1 MPNLKPSP
9 RADDSGLGSRALP
22 SYSIGGYTLY
32 AVHQIPSTFTF
43 TPRSFY
49 LWARSPHFPHPQ
61 PLATTAL
68 HSDSQSS
75 AFRTAPI
82 RDIRQHLSFM
92 CLTYFTRHVPS
103 TFIHVVAND
112 WISFFTS
119 LNDYH
124 VHNNIHIFFI
134 HSLIIGHFCCFHML
148 VIVKSAAMIMGVWIS
163 PQDLVS
169 NSFGYIS
176 GSLIAGSYDSLIF
189 NILRN
194 VHTVFH
200 SNCTHLHS
208 HR

>member
-1 MPNLKPSP
+1 
-9 RADDSGLGSRALP
+9 
-22 SYSIGGYTLY
+22 
-32 AVHQIPSTFTF
+32 
-43 TPRSFY
+43 
-49 LWARSPHFPHPQ
+49 
-61 PLATTAL
+61 
-68 HSDSQSS
+68 
-75 AFRTAPI
+75 
-82 RDIRQHLSFM
+82 M

-208 HR
+208 HQECTRVPFPPLPPLHLLLLVFLIIAILVGVS